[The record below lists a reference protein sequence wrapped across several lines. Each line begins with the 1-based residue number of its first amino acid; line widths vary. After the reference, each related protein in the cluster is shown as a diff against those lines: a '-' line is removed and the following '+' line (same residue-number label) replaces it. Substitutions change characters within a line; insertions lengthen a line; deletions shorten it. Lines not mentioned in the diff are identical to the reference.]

1 MKALLLKDFLV
12 LRKQFKTIAL
22 VLIAYGIWGALAD
35 NYLFLTSF
43 LPIIF
48 IMLALTSFSFD
59 DTYKWT
65 GYALALPITRCQLV
79 LSKYLLTL
87 LLAVAGLI
95 TSSIYGCLMFFIS
108 GDFMTGELFLSCL
121 TSISIGLAG
130 FFILLPI
137 TFHFGIEKARYIM
150 FLLFMIPFLLLLAI
164 ERFGLLAHISLD
176 KISDTVIFRYLLLGE
191 AGLLIFTFLISLPL
205 SLWIVNRKEY

>member
-95 TSSIYGCLMFFIS
+95 TGSIYGCLMLFIS
-108 GDFMTGELFLSCL
+108 KDLAAAELFLSCL
-121 TSISIGLAG
+121 TSVSIALFG

-137 TFHFGIEKARYIM
+137 VFQFGTEKARYIM
-150 FLLFMIPFLLLLAI
+150 FLLFMIPFLLVLVI
-164 ERFGLLAHISLD
+164 ERSGALPSISLD
-176 KISDTVIFRYLLLGE
+176 KISDTVLSRYLLLGE
-191 AGLLIFTFLISLPL
+191 AGLIIVTFFISLPL
-205 SLWIVNRKEY
+205 SLWIVKRKEY

>member
-12 LRKQFKTIAL
+12 LRKQFRIMAL
-22 VLIAYGIWGALAD
+22 IFVAYGIWGAFAD
-35 NYLFLTSF
+35 NYLFLASF
-43 LPIIF
+43 LPIVF
-48 IMLALTSFSFD
+48 IMLTLTSFSFD

-65 GYALALPITRCQLV
+65 SYALALPISRCHLV
-79 LSKYLLTL
+79 LSKYLLAL
-87 LLAVAGLI
+87 FLAVLGGI

-108 GDFMTGELFLSCL
+108 EDFIANELFLSCF
-121 TSISIGLAG
+121 TSISIGLVG

-137 TFHFGIEKARYIM
+137 TFHFGVEKARYIM
-150 FLLFMIPFLLLLAI
+150 FLLFMIPFLLVLAV

-176 KISDTVIFRYLLLGE
+176 KISDTVISRYLLLGE
-191 AGLLIFTFLISLPL
+191 TGLLIFTLLMSLPL

>member
-95 TSSIYGCLMFFIS
+95 TSSIYGCLMLFIS
-108 GDFMTGELFLSCL
+108 KDLVAAELFLSCL
-121 TSISIGLAG
+121 TSVSIALFG

-137 TFHFGIEKARYIM
+137 VFQFGTEKARYIM
-150 FLLFMIPFLLLLAI
+150 FLLFMIPFLLVLVI
-164 ERFGLLAHISLD
+164 ERSGALPSISLD
-176 KISDTVIFRYLLLGE
+176 KISDPIIFRYLLMGE
-191 AGLLIFTFLISLPL
+191 AGLVIFAFFISLPL
-205 SLWIVNRKEY
+205 SLWIVKRKEY